1 VIARDERR
9 GWFFGALGMLG
20 FSLTLP
26 MTRIAVQELPPVF
39 VGLGRSLVA
48 ASLGGFLIWRR
59 RLPLPASR
67 HFPGLATVAA
77 GVIAGFPL
85 LTSLALRRAPA
96 SHGAIVIGILPLATA
111 LSAAWLS
118 HERPSGRFWIAALVG
133 SAAVSL
139 FALSESGWVVLPA
152 DALLVAAAVLCG
164 LGYAEGGRISREL
177 GGLATI
183 SWALVL
189 ASPFAAALVVWTAF
203 ASGGVHASPLAWA
216 AFGYTGVVSMFLAF
230 WAWYHGMALGGIARV
245 GQLQLLQ
252 VFLTLAWAHLLLHE
266 PVGSRAIAAAFV
278 VVGSVAFGRRAGA
291 AAAPKPAASGT
302 A

>member
-1 VIARDERR
+1 
-9 GWFFGALGMLG
+9 MLG

-48 ASLGGFLIWRR
+48 ASFGGFLIWRR
-59 RLPLPASR
+59 RLPRPASR
-67 HFPGLATVAA
+67 HFPGLAVVAV
-77 GVIAGFPL
+77 GVIAGFPV
-85 LTSLALRRAPA
+85 LTSLAMRRVPA
-96 SHGAIVIGILPLATA
+96 SHGAIVIGLLPLATA

-118 HERPSGRFWIAALVG
+118 HERPTTRFWIAAFAG
-133 SAAVSL
+133 STAVSL

-152 DALLVAAAVLCG
+152 DGLLVAAAILCG

-183 SWALVL
+183 SWALIV
-189 ASPFAAALVVWTAF
+189 ASPFAAAAVVWSAV
-203 ASGGVHASPLAWA
+203 ASGGMHASPLAWA

-230 WAWYHGMALGGIARV
+230 GAWYHGMALGGIARV

-252 VFLTLAWAHLLLHE
+252 VFLTLASAHLLLHE
-266 PVGSRAIAAAFV
+266 PVGPKAIATAFV
-278 VVGSVAFGRRAGA
+278 VVGSVAFGRRAGVA
-291 AAAPKPAASGT
+291 AALKPAVVDAR
-302 A
+302 